1 VKQLKVIILLL
12 MVALSLNQVLAQ
24 PPNMIYQEPVPVVE
38 NTAQPS
44 VSVGEQPLTPAQEAG
59 SPTLAPAAG
68 LVLSGQQ
75 PVRAESY
82 TGFMRIVGMKVED
95 FGKITIS
102 YNPTGQGMSHSAT
115 RAITPRQI
123 DFKMD
128 LNLPINQKL
137 FDMIFYAYSNNIGIN
152 IGYDSQGTIRSVNMG
167 EANA

>member
-1 VKQLKVIILLL
+1 VKQLKVVILLL
-12 MVALSLNQVLAQ
+12 MVALSLLLVQAQ
-24 PPNMIYQEPVPVVE
+24 PPNMIYQEPIPLE
-38 NTAQPS
+38 ETAQPS

-75 PVRAESY
+75 PERAELD

-95 FGKITIS
+95 LGKITIS

-115 RAITPRQI
+115 RAVNPKHI
-123 DFKMD
+123 DFRID

-152 IGYDSQGTIRSVNMG
+152 IGYDSRGTIRSVNMG